1 MFGSDLQR
9 NRSPFCMAWALLAWL
24 PLGSCSLRHRLAF
37 CLIDEEAGWGLG
49 EEGKW
54 GGGDEIFDSRQ
65 PHENDSYFT
74 ERVIKYYY
82 LF

>member
-1 MFGSDLQR
+1 
-9 NRSPFCMAWALLAWL
+9 
-24 PLGSCSLRHRLAF
+24 
-37 CLIDEEAGWGLG
+37 LIDEEAGWGL

>member
-1 MFGSDLQR
+1 
-9 NRSPFCMAWALLAWL
+9 
-24 PLGSCSLRHRLAF
+24 
-37 CLIDEEAGWGLG
+37 LIDEEAGWGL

-54 GGGDEIFDSRQ
+54 GGGDEIFDTVSHTRTTRIVL
-65 PHENDSYFT
+65 FT